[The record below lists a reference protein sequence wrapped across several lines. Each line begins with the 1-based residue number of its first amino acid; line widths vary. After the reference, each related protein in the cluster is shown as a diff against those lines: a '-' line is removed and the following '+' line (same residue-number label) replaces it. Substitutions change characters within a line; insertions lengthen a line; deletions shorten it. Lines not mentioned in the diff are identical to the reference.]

1 MAIRMDDET
10 RSRLNEVRLLADELH
25 PESIE
30 AEIGRARVEAYQ
42 AGIKFAA
49 DFIEHGPKE
58 RNRPRT
64 DIPMPRH

>member
-1 MAIRMDDET
+1 MMDEET
-10 RSRLNEVRLLADELH
+10 RSRLAEMRSLAEELH
-25 PESIE
+25 PETIE

-58 RNRPRT
+58 RSRPDT
-64 DIPMPRH
+64 DIPMPRR

>member
-10 RSRLNEVRLLADELH
+10 RSRLNEVRLLADDLH

-58 RNRPRT
+58 RSRPRT
-64 DIPMPRH
+64 DIPMPRY